1 MVNCWGPSKG
11 RHMRVSVAVLAA
23 VLVAAAA
30 SPSLSAVRITSDP
43 GGQIGPYMAKLD
55 ALRNS
60 GQSVIIDGPC
70 LSACTMVLGVIP
82 RDRLCVT
89 NRARLGFHAAWRLNE
104 AGRQVT
110 SPDGTELLM
119 SAYPQPVR
127 DWIARRG
134 GLSPRLMYLTGN
146 ELASMYPVC
155 QQGHS
160 VAAGGEP
167 GPERHL
173 LSPRNSSFASGGN
186 LPRRRAHP

>member
-1 MVNCWGPSKG
+1 
-11 RHMRVSVAVLAA
+11 MRILAAVLSA

-30 SPSLSAVRITSDP
+30 SPCLSAVRIASDP

-60 GQSVIIDGPC
+60 GQSVIIDGAC

-89 NRARLGFHAAWRLNE
+89 PRARLGFHAAWRLNE

-155 QQGHS
+155 QQGQN
-160 VAAGGEP
+160 VAAGREP
-167 GPERHL
+167 GPERV
-173 LSPRNSSFASGGN
+173 SFEPAQFELCFGRQ
-186 LPRRRAHP
+186 LTA